1 MHFSIKKSRSMPS
14 RDLHFNRPPATVVQ
28 HEQSIPDRASAGGEI
43 NLLHQTAEV
52 DVLDRVVVVE
62 VDVLA

>member
-1 MHFSIKKSRSMPS
+1 MPS

>member
-1 MHFSIKKSRSMPS
+1 MPP
-14 RDLHFNRPPATVVQ
+14 RDLHFYRPPAAVVQ